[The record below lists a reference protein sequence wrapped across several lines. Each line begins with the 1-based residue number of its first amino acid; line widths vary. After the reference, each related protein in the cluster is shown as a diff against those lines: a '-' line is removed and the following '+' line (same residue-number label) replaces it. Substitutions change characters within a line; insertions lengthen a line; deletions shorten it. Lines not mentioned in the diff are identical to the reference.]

1 MRLISLAIVLTVG
14 LILAPL
20 ATEAHAQQSAK
31 VHQIGYL
38 IYGSPASVAHR
49 TEALRMGLRDLG
61 YVEGK
66 NITIAFRSAET
77 ANQLPEVAADLVRL
91 KVDVIFATSSTEV
104 EAARQATKTIPI
116 VFATHADPVSVGH
129 VASLARPGGNIT
141 GLTLVQTEIVTKE
154 LEMMKQALPRLTRI
168 GMLLTLTAPSYRPS
182 ADALEAA
189 APKLGVQLL
198 TVPVRTPE
206 DLDGAFTMMMRERAN
221 GFLAVSSPLTR
232 AQRALLAELALK
244 HRLPGMFMTRE
255 NVEAGGLMSYG
266 PDLVDMT
273 RRVATYIDKI
283 LKGARP
289 ADLPVEQ
296 ASKFEL
302 VINLKTAKALGLTI
316 PPSVLGRVTRSSNS
330 ACSRGAVLVR
340 VAAFG

>member
-1 MRLISLAIVLTVG
+1 MRRIGLPVVLTVS
-14 LILAPL
+14 LMLAPL
-20 ATEAHAQQSAK
+20 AVAQQRGK

-77 ANQLPEVAADLVRL
+77 AERLADAAADLVRL
-91 KVDVIFATSSTEV
+91 NVDVIFATSSTEV

-116 VFATHADPVSVGH
+116 VFATHADPEGVGH
-129 VASLARPGGNIT
+129 VASLARPGANIT
-141 GLTLVQTEIVTKE
+141 GLSLVQTATVVKQLEIMTQD
-154 LEMMKQALPRLTRI
+154 LRMTRI
-168 GMLLTLTAPSYRPS
+168 GVLLTLTAPSYRPASEALDAS
-182 ADALEAA
+182 AKQLR
-189 APKLGVQLL
+189 VQILK
-198 TVPVRTPE
+198 VPVRTPE
-206 DLDGAFTMMMRERAN
+206 DLDGALAMMMRERVN

-232 AQRALLAELALK
+232 AQRARLAELALQY
-244 HRLPGMFMTRE
+244 RLPGVFGTRE
-255 NVEAGGLMSYG
+255 NVEAGGFMSYA
-266 PDLVDMT
+266 PDLVDLT

-283 LKGARP
+283 FKGARP

-296 ASKFEL
+296 ASKYEL

-316 PPSVLGRVTRSSNS
+316 PQSLLLRADQVIEK
-330 ACSRGAVLVR
+330 
-340 VAAFG
+340 